1 MAHDSFWQA
10 QSEVKGMEPLVGQVL
25 HSRYQIEALLG
36 QQMGRRT
43 LLATDR
49 HSGSRVAGLLPSL
62 PPDTWP

>member
-1 MAHDSFWQA
+1 
-10 QSEVKGMEPLVGQVL
+10 MEPLVGQVL

-36 QQMGRRT
+36 QQMGQRT